1 MDDKRTKVIVTGGA
15 GFIGH
20 HLVKKLINAG
30 KTVYL
35 VDDQSS
41 AVIQPLTW
49 QEDGISVREILPQML
64 EYYDIESDTK
74 KPQIIYLNCDY
85 SSLSVI
91 KLIDTGNIGTVF
103 HLAAKPR
110 VEWSVQ
116 NPVIS
121 TTENFVKVLPLLR
134 VCAENKT
141 RFVFS
146 STAAVYGDVKVLP
159 TMEDDAT
166 MPNSPYGLAKLCVE
180 KYMHLFEDLYGL
192 DWVSLRYFNVYGP
205 AQPGDSPY
213 STVVSAWCCKAL
225 AGEPLRSDGD
235 GEQTR
240 DMVHVDD
247 VVNANITVARKS
259 MLPHRVFNVG
269 SGKSLSNNCIRQKF
283 VEKGYTEVQ
292 HSPERAGDVKDTLAN
307 INRLESIGWKAET
320 SFNDGI
326 QQVFEYWNI

>member
-1 MDDKRTKVIVTGGA
+1 MDDERTKVIVTGGA

-20 HLVKKLINAG
+20 HLVKKLVNSG

-35 VDDQSS
+35 VDDQSN
-41 AVIQPLTW
+41 AVVQPMAW
-49 QEDGISVREILPQML
+49 QEDGVSVREILPQML
-64 EYYDIESDTK
+64 EYYDIESDNK

-91 KLIDTGNIGTVF
+91 KLIDTGNISTVF

-134 VCAENKT
+134 VCAENNA

-146 STAAVYGDVKVLP
+146 STAAVYGDVKSLP
-159 TMEDDAT
+159 TLEDSET
-166 MPNSPYGLAKLCVE
+166 NPNSPYGLAKLCVE
-180 KYMHLFEDLYGL
+180 NYMGLFEKLYGL
-192 DWVSLRYFNVYGP
+192 DWAALRYFNVYGP

-225 AGEPLRSDGD
+225 EGKPLRSDGD

-240 DMVHVDD
+240 DMVFVDD
-247 VVNANITVARKS
+247 VVNANIVVSETS
-259 MLPHRVFNVG
+259 TLSYRVFNVG
-269 SGKSLSNNCIRQKF
+269 SGERLSNNYIRQKF
-283 VEKGYTEVQ
+283 LEKGYSKVN
-292 HSPERAGDVKDTLAN
+292 HGPERVGDVKDTLAN
-307 INRLESIGWKAET
+307 IDRLKNIGWHAKT
-320 SFNDGI
+320 SFDDGM
-326 QQVFEYWNI
+326 QQVFEYWGL